1 MATTHVF
8 IVDATTFKFHL
19 EYSFVGTGAKD
30 KRIDFT
36 DSENTVLKY
45 SAENNWIS
53 MISDIQRLRKGDFI
67 VFYLQQNVADS
78 ILDGKFYGIF
88 KVTNNQSFL
97 DNYDKN
103 QYLAKDIKK
112 SLTFKALIEP
122 NEVYPKGV
130 TEWEALSLLSV
141 SNKKKDK
148 NTWPT
153 WNFWI

>member
-1 MATTHVF
+1 
-8 IVDATTFKFHL
+8 
-19 EYSFVGTGAKD
+19 
-30 KRIDFT
+30 
-36 DSENTVLKY
+36 
-45 SAENNWIS
+45 

-148 NTWPT
+148 NT
-153 WNFWI
+153 